1 MNQASDDRWSEF
13 LLKLDEKSDVI
24 QEGVKYELDYCRRQ
38 MRGANFYLSKNA
50 V

>member
-1 MNQASDDRWSEF
+1 MNQATEDRWTEL
-13 LLKLDEKSDVI
+13 LLKLDEKCDVI

-38 MRGANFYLSKNA
+38 MRGTYSGLSHNA

>member
-1 MNQASDDRWSEF
+1 MNQATEDRWTEL

-38 MRGANFYLSKNA
+38 MRGTDFHLSQNA
-50 V
+50 I